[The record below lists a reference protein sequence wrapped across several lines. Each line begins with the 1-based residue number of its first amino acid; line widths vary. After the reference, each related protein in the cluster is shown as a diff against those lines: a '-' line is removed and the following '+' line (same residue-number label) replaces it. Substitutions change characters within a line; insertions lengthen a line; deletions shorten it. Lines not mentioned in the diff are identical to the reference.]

1 MNSFLTRVI
10 SLAIAFV
17 MLVIAPLVYSY
28 SVTEMEERRE
38 LLNETALFLDKV
50 TDKRS
55 ITEDD
60 LTEFY
65 LQVSSHGMVLKPTV
79 KRLVR
84 TALIDPDGD
93 VIASY
98 IAVDDLSVLNQKDV
112 VQIELEEVTTSV
124 YRRMMYWI
132 LRIDEGPYRLE
143 RAQMVR

>member
-1 MNSFLTRVI
+1 MSNFLTRVA
-10 SLAIAFV
+10 SLILAFF
-17 MLVIAPLVYSY
+17 MLVLAPLLYSY
-28 SVTEMEERRE
+28 SITEMEERRE

-60 LTEFY
+60 LSEFY

-84 TALIDPDGD
+84 TALIDPSGE
-93 VIASY
+93 VVASY

-112 VQIELEEVTTSV
+112 VQIELEEVTASV
-124 YRRMMYWI
+124 YRRMLYWV
-132 LRIDEGPYRLE
+132 LRIDEGPYHLE

>member
-1 MNSFLTRVI
+1 MSNFITRVI
-10 SLAIAFV
+10 SLIIAFC
-17 MLVIAPLVYSY
+17 MLVIGPLLYSY
-28 SVTEMEERRE
+28 SITEMEERRE
-38 LLNETALFLDKV
+38 LMNEVTLFLDKV

-60 LTEFY
+60 LAEFA
-65 LQVSSHGMVLKPTV
+65 LEVSSHGMVLQPSV

-84 TALIDPDGD
+84 TALTTPDGE

-112 VQIELEEVTTSV
+112 VQVTIEEITSSP
-124 YRRMMYWI
+124 YRRALFWI
-132 LRIDEGPYRLE
+132 LKIDEGAYHLE